1 MKPPLISCLDISRGD
16 RLVPPPGNAVMWS
29 GLKRKH
35 GSAFRR
41 GKHRMKFGFSSEQE
55 EFRSNL
61 RRLLANRSPTKEV
74 RRLMETDEGYEP
86 GGWRA
91 INAELGLTAIRI
103 PEVYGGY
110 GFGFG
115 EQCIV
120 LEEMGRALVCAPYFA
135 TAVLA
140 AGAILNAGTET
151 EKAALLPGIAAGETN
166 ATLAWVEDNGFWD
179 AAGTALAATD
189 AGGRIV
195 LNGHKTYVIDGHTAD
210 LIVVL
215 ARAPQ
220 GLSLFTV
227 DGKAAGLTRRSL
239 KSMDPT
245 RKFARLEFDGVSATP
260 LGPAGGAAGPFTRT
274 MVEASVCLANEMV
287 GGADRLREDALAYA
301 MMRMQFGKSIAS
313 FQSMKHKQ
321 ADMLLEVELAKS
333 AAYYA
338 AASLDDGDGDAV
350 ANAHLAKASASD
362 TYMQTAIHAVQIHG
376 GIGFTW
382 DNDTHLWFK
391 RAKSSEVLLG
401 DAGYHR
407 ELMMQNWA
415 A

>member
-1 MKPPLISCLDISRGD
+1 LARTRES
-16 RLVPPPGNAVMWS
+16 AV
-29 GLKRKH
+29 
-35 GSAFRR
+35 
-41 GKHRMKFGFSSEQE
+41 KFSFSSEQV

-61 RRLLANRSPTKEV
+61 RRLLADRSPTKEV
-74 RRLMETDEGYEP
+74 RRLMETDHGYERE
-86 GGWRA
+86 GWRA
-91 INAELGLTAIRI
+91 INTALGLTAIRI
-103 PEVYGGY
+103 PEAHGGY

-115 EQCIV
+115 DQCIV
-120 LEEMGRALVCAPYFA
+120 LEEMGRALLCAPYFA

-140 AGAILNAGTET
+140 AGVIMNAGTEA
-151 EKAALLPGIAAGETN
+151 EKQALLPGIAAGETT
-166 ATLAWVEDNGFWD
+166 ATLAWVEDIGRWD
-179 AAGTALAATD
+179 AQGTALTAT
-189 AGGRIV
+189 AEGGEIV
-195 LNGHKTYVIDGHTAD
+195 LNGHKNYVIDGHTAD

-227 DGKAAGLTRRSL
+227 DSDAAGLTRRAL

-245 RKFARLEFDGVSATP
+245 RKFARLEFNGVTARS
-260 LGPAGGAAGPFTRT
+260 LGPAGGAAAPFART
-274 MVEASVCLANEMV
+274 MVEAAVCLANEMV

-301 MMRMQFGKSIAS
+301 MMRMQFGKPIAS

-338 AASLDDGDGDAV
+338 AASLDDGDADAV
-350 ANAHLAKASASD
+350 ANAHLAQAFASD
-362 TYMQTAIHAVQIHG
+362 AYMQTAIHAVQIHG

-391 RAKSSEVLLG
+391 RAKNSEVLLG
-401 DAGYHR
+401 DASYHR
-407 ELMMQNWA
+407 ELMLQNWPA
-415 A
+415 

>member
-1 MKPPLISCLDISRGD
+1 
-16 RLVPPPGNAVMWS
+16 V
-29 GLKRKH
+29 
-35 GSAFRR
+35 
-41 GKHRMKFGFSSEQE
+41 KFSFSSEQV

-61 RRLLANRSPTKEV
+61 RRLLADRSPTKEV
-74 RRLMETDEGYEP
+74 RRLMESDNGYQRD
-86 GGWRA
+86 GWRA
-91 INAELGLTAIRI
+91 INSALGLTAIRI
-103 PEVYGGY
+103 PEAYGGY

-115 EQCIV
+115 DQCIV
-120 LEEMGRALVCAPYFA
+120 LEEMGRALLCAPYFA

-140 AGAILNAGTET
+140 AGVIINAGSEA
-151 EKAALLPGIAAGETN
+151 EKQALLPGIAAGETT
-166 ATLAWVEDNGFWD
+166 ATLAWVEDIGRWD
-179 AAGTALAATD
+179 AQGTALTAT
-189 AGGRIV
+189 AENGEIA
-195 LNGHKTYVIDGHTAD
+195 LNGHKNYVIDGHTAD

-227 DGKAAGLTRRSL
+227 DGDVEGLTRRAL
-239 KSMDPT
+239 KSMDMT
-245 RKFARLEFDGVSATP
+245 RKLARLEFNRVRARP
-260 LGPAGGAAGPFTRT
+260 LGPAGGAAAPFART
-274 MVEASVCLANEMV
+274 MVEAAVCLANEMV

-301 MMRMQFGKSIAS
+301 MMRMQFGKPIAS

-338 AASLDDGDGDAV
+338 AASLDEGDADAV
-350 ANAHLAKASASD
+350 ASAHLAKACASD
-362 TYMQTAIHAVQIHG
+362 AYMQTAIHAVQIHG

-401 DAGYHR
+401 DANYHR
-407 ELMMQNWA
+407 ELMLQNWPA
-415 A
+415 

>member
-1 MKPPLISCLDISRGD
+1 
-16 RLVPPPGNAVMWS
+16 V
-29 GLKRKH
+29 
-35 GSAFRR
+35 
-41 GKHRMKFGFSSEQE
+41 KFSFSSEQE

-61 RRLLANRSPTKEV
+61 RRLLADRSPINEV
-74 RRLMETDEGYEP
+74 RRLMETEQGYERD
-86 GGWRA
+86 GWHA
-91 INAELGLTAIRI
+91 IDTALGLTAIRI
-103 PEVYGGY
+103 PEAYGGY
-110 GFGFG
+110 GLGFG
-115 EQCIV
+115 DQGIV
-120 LEEMGRALVCAPYFA
+120 LEEMGRALLCAPYFA

-140 AGAILNAGTET
+140 AGAIINAGTEA
-151 EKAALLPGIAAGETN
+151 EKQMLLPGIAAGETI
-166 ATLAWVEDNGFWD
+166 ATLAWVEDNGRWE
-179 AAGTALAATD
+179 AEGTALTATAED
-189 AGGRIV
+189 GEIV
-195 LNGHKTYVIDGHTAD
+195 LNGHKSYVVDGHTAD

-227 DGKAAGLTRRSL
+227 DGNAAGLTRCAL
-239 KSMDPT
+239 KSIDQT
-245 RKFARLEFDGVSATP
+245 RKLARLEFDKVTARP
-260 LGPAGGAAGPFTRT
+260 LGAAGGAAAPFART
-274 MVEASVCLANEMV
+274 MIEAAVCLANEMV

-301 MMRMQFGKSIAS
+301 MMRMQFGKPIAS

-338 AASLDDGDGDAV
+338 ASSLDDGDADV
-350 ANAHLAKASASD
+350 AASAHLAKALASD
-362 TYMQTAIHAVQIHG
+362 AYMQTAIHAVQIHG

-401 DAGYHR
+401 DASYHR
-407 ELMMQNWA
+407 ELMLQNWA